1 MNKEKLLLDYIRYQ
15 SEADTYVDAL
25 NDIFENMNK
34 YLEENGEE
42 QLNRIIDNLKISLE
56 NTEELAKDAYDKYM
70 AFHSTDYNNAKE
82 KLDKRDE
89 AKKTLAFTYK
99 QNNTDE
105 YHN

>member
-1 MNKEKLLLDYIRYQ
+1 MNKEKLLLDYIRLQ
-15 SEADTYVDAL
+15 SEADSYMDAL
-25 NDIFENMNK
+25 NDIFNNMNK
-34 YLEENGEE
+34 YLEENGEDH
-42 QLNRIIDNLKISLE
+42 LDHLIDSLKDSFE
-56 NTEELAKDAYDKYM
+56 NSSELARDAYDKYQAM
-70 AFHSTDYNNAKE
+70 RNMEFASAKE

>member
-42 QLNRIIDNLKISLE
+42 QLNRLIDNLKISLE
-56 NTEELAKDAYDKYM
+56 NYNEGKGSLIRELLQMQQNEENM
-70 AFHSTDYNNAKE
+70 IPFFVN
-82 KLDKRDE
+82 KL
-89 AKKTLAFTYK
+89 L
-99 QNNTDE
+99 
-105 YHN
+105 